1 MDRSKSIELLNKA
14 VADELSAVHQY
25 LNQLLQM
32 KRDIL
37 INMIQNIKILKNL
50 VIDIWLNKQ
59 WREVKLLEG

>member
-50 VIDIWLNKQ
+50 VIDIWLNNQ
-59 WREVKLLEG
+59 WREVKRLVG